1 MKPKTTWKTMER
13 TVARKFGTTR
23 TPLSGGNSKMTRSDT
38 LHPNLFIE
46 CKYRAKL
53 PSYINELRIVKQ
65 RAEAESKIAMM
76 VFKEKGQMGEFVLL
90 ELDDLKGFMSKG
102 WYMDVDDINTV
113 GDRKPNYKP
122 SYN

>member
-1 MKPKTTWKTMER
+1 
-13 TVARKFGTTR
+13 
-23 TPLSGGNSKMTRSDT
+23 MTRSDT

-53 PSYINELRIVKQ
+53 PAYIMDFKEVKKL
-65 RAEAESKIAMM
+65 AEDEHKKPLM
-76 VFKEKGQMGEFVLL
+76 VFKEKGQIGEFVLL

-102 WYMDVDDINTV
+102 WYVDVDDINTV